1 LSTTIVPRVTLA
13 PQSADLIITARWVVP
28 VDPPASVL
36 DRHAVVVN
44 NGRIVAL
51 TASEHV
57 GKLYSAKATVDLP
70 FHVLVPGLINLHTH
84 AAMTLMRGLAD
95 DLPLMEWLNQH
106 IWPAE
111 GRYVSPEFVYDGTL
125 LACAEMLRGGV
136 TCFNDMYF
144 YPEQAARA
152 ALDAGMRAA
161 IGMICIEFPTSY
173 ATDAQDYLR
182 KGLAARDRYRGEPL
196 LSFCLAPHAP
206 YTVSDRS
213 FELILTY
220 AGELEVPIHMHL
232 HETQDEIR
240 ESLSRFG
247 VRPVE
252 RLRRLGLLGPAL
264 IAVHAVHLS
273 EEEIDL
279 LAAQGASAAHCPSSN
294 LKLASGM
301 APVARFVERGL
312 NTGLGTDGAA
322 SNNRLD
328 LFEEM
333 RIAALLAKA
342 ISGRANSVPAVAALH
357 MATLGAARALGL
369 DQDIGSIA
377 PGKLADL
384 CAVNLDATGLSPVY
398 HPLSHL
404 VYAAGRE
411 DVSHVW
417 VAGNLVVDQGRLT
430 GLDSGELRA
439 KARAWQTR
447 IADLS

>member
-1 LSTTIVPRVTLA
+1 M
-13 PQSADLIITARWVVP
+13 IITARWVVP
-28 VDPPASVL
+28 VDPQQTVL
-36 DRHAVVVN
+36 DRHAVVIS
-44 NGRIVAL
+44 NGRVIAL
-51 TASEHV
+51 LPSDQARRAYAAAT
-57 GKLYSAKATVDLP
+57 TVDLP
-70 FHVLVPGLINLHTH
+70 FHILVPGLINLHTH

-111 GRYVSPEFVYDGTL
+111 GKHVSPEFVYDGTL

-136 TCFNDMYF
+136 TCFSDMYF

-173 ATDAQDYLR
+173 AADAQDYLR

-213 FELILTY
+213 FEQIVTY
-220 AGELEVPIHMHL
+220 SGELEVPIHMHL

-240 ESLSRFG
+240 ESLTHFG

-279 LAAQGASAAHCPSSN
+279 LTAQGASVAHCPSSN

-333 RIAALLAKA
+333 RLAALLAKA
-342 ISGRANSVPAVAALH
+342 TSGHANSVPAATALH
-357 MATLGAARALGL
+357 MATLGAAQALGL
-369 DQDIGSIA
+369 DQHIGSIT
-377 PGKLADL
+377 PGKIADL
-384 CAVNLDATGLSPVY
+384 CAVNLDATSLSPVY

-404 VYAAGRE
+404 VYVASRE

-417 VAGNLVVDQGRLT
+417 VAGRLTVDQGHLT
-430 GLDSGELRA
+430 GLDTGELRA

-447 IADLS
+447 IAEQS

>member
-1 LSTTIVPRVTLA
+1 MTLS
-13 PQSADLIITARWVVP
+13 PQTADLIITARWVIP
-28 VDPPASVL
+28 VDPEGVVL
-36 DRHAVVVN
+36 ERHAVVVN
-44 NGRIVAL
+44 NGRVVAL
-51 TASEHV
+51 LPSDQAGKAYASA
-57 GKLYSAKATVDLP
+57 STVDLP
-70 FHVLVPGLINLHTH
+70 FHVLTPGLINLHTH

-111 GRYVSPEFVYDGTL
+111 GKHVSPQFVYDGTL

-182 KGLAARDRYRGEPL
+182 KGLAARDRFRGEPL

-213 FELILTY
+213 FEQIVTY
-220 AGELEVPIHMHL
+220 SGELEVPVHMHL

-240 ESLSRFG
+240 ESVTRFG

-252 RLRRLGLLGPAL
+252 RLRRLGLLGPTL

-279 LAAQGASAAHCPSSN
+279 LAGQGASVAHCPSSN

-342 ISGRANSVPAVAALH
+342 TSGRANSVPAATALH
-357 MATLGAARALGL
+357 MATLGAAQALGL
-369 DQDIGSIA
+369 DRHIGSIA
-377 PGKLADL
+377 TGKIADL
-384 CAVNLDATGLSPVY
+384 CAVSLDATGLSPVY

-417 VAGNLVVDQGRLT
+417 VAGRLVVDEGRLT
-430 GLDSGELRA
+430 GLDEGELRA

-447 IADLS
+447 IAEQS

>member
-1 LSTTIVPRVTLA
+1 V
-13 PQSADLIITARWVVP
+13 
-28 VDPPASVL
+28 
-36 DRHAVVVN
+36 
-44 NGRIVAL
+44 VAL
-51 TASEHV
+51 LPSDQAS
-57 GKLYSAKATVDLP
+57 KAYAAAARVDLP

-111 GRYVSPEFVYDGTL
+111 GKHVSPEFVYDGTL
-125 LACAEMLRGGV
+125 LACAEMLCGGV

-173 ATDAQDYLR
+173 AADAQDYLR

-213 FELILTY
+213 FEQIVTY
-220 AGELEVPIHMHL
+220 SGELEVPIHMHL

-240 ESLSRFG
+240 ESLTRFG

-279 LAAQGASAAHCPSSN
+279 LAAQGASVAHCPSSN
-294 LKLASGM
+294 LKLASGV
-301 APVARFVERGL
+301 APLARFVERGL
-312 NTGLGTDGAA
+312 NT
-322 SNNRLD
+322 
-328 LFEEM
+328 
-333 RIAALLAKA
+333 
-342 ISGRANSVPAVAALH
+342 
-357 MATLGAARALGL
+357 
-369 DQDIGSIA
+369 
-377 PGKLADL
+377 
-384 CAVNLDATGLSPVY
+384 
-398 HPLSHL
+398 
-404 VYAAGRE
+404 
-411 DVSHVW
+411 
-417 VAGNLVVDQGRLT
+417 
-430 GLDSGELRA
+430 
-439 KARAWQTR
+439 
-447 IADLS
+447 

>member
-1 LSTTIVPRVTLA
+1 M
-13 PQSADLIITARWVVP
+13 
-28 VDPPASVL
+28 
-36 DRHAVVVN
+36 VN
-44 NGRIVAL
+44 NGRVVAL
-51 TASEHV
+51 LPSDQASKAYTAAST
-57 GKLYSAKATVDLP
+57 LDLP

-111 GRYVSPEFVYDGTL
+111 GKHVSPEFVYDGTL

-182 KGLAARDRYRGEPL
+182 KGLAARDRFRGEPL

-213 FELILTY
+213 FEQIVTY
-220 AGELEVPIHMHL
+220 SGELEVPVHMHL

-240 ESLSRFG
+240 ESLTRFA

-252 RLRRLGLLGPAL
+252 RLRRLGLLGPTL
-264 IAVHAVHLS
+264 IAVHAVYLS

-279 LAAQGASAAHCPSSN
+279 LAGQGASVAHCPSSN

-342 ISGRANSVPAVAALH
+342 TSGRANSVPAATALH
-357 MATLGAARALGL
+357 MATLGAAKALGL
-369 DQDIGSIA
+369 DRQIGSIA
-377 PGKLADL
+377 PGKIADL
-384 CAVNLDATGLSPVY
+384 CAVSLDATGLSPVY

-417 VAGNLVVDQGRLT
+417 VAGRLVVDEGRLT
-430 GLDSGELRA
+430 GLDEGELRA

-447 IADLS
+447 IAEQS

>member
-1 LSTTIVPRVTLA
+1 LSTPITPTVPLS
-13 PQSADLIITARWVVP
+13 PQAVDLIITARWIVP
-28 VDPPASVL
+28 VDPAGVL
-36 DRHAVVVN
+36 ERHAVVVS
-44 NGRIVAL
+44 NGRVVAL
-51 TASEHV
+51 LPSDQAN
-57 GKLYSAKATVDLP
+57 KAYDAATTVDLP

-84 AAMTLMRGLAD
+84 AAMSLMRGLAD
-95 DLPLMEWLNQH
+95 DLPLMEWLNEH
-106 IWPAE
+106 IWPSE
-111 GRYVSPEFVYDGTL
+111 GKHVSPQFVYDGTL

-173 ATDAQDYLR
+173 ATDAQDYLS
-182 KGLAARDRYRGEPL
+182 KGLAARDRFRGEPL

-213 FELILTY
+213 FAQIVTY
-220 AGELEVPIHMHL
+220 SGELEVPIHMHL

-240 ESLSRFG
+240 ESLTRFG

-252 RLRRLGLLGPAL
+252 RLRKLGLLGPSL

-273 EEEIDL
+273 DDEIDL
-279 LAAQGASAAHCPSSN
+279 LAAQGANVAHCPSSN

-312 NTGLGTDGAA
+312 NIGLGTDGAA

-333 RIAALLAKA
+333 RVAALLAKA
-342 ISGRANSVPAVAALH
+342 TSGRANSIPAATALH
-357 MATLGAARALGL
+357 MATLGAAQALGL
-369 DQDIGSIA
+369 DQHIGSIA
-377 PGKLADL
+377 PGKMADL
-384 CAVNLDATGLSPVY
+384 CAVNFDAVGLSPVY

-404 VYAAGRE
+404 VYAAGRD

-417 VAGNLVVDQGRLT
+417 VAGRLAVDQGRLI
-430 GLDSGELRA
+430 GLDADELRA

-447 IADLS
+447 IVELS

>member
-1 LSTTIVPRVTLA
+1 VTLSR
-13 PQSADLIITARWVVP
+13 QTADLIITARWIVP
-28 VDPPASVL
+28 VDPQGAVL
-36 DRHAVVVN
+36 EGYAVVVSD
-44 NGRIVAL
+44 GRIVAL
-51 TASEHV
+51 LPKDEVTSAYTATT
-57 GKLYSAKATVDLP
+57 TVDLP
-70 FHVLVPGLINLHTH
+70 FHVLIPGLINLHTH
-84 AAMTLMRGLAD
+84 AAMALMRGLAD
-95 DLPLMEWLNQH
+95 DLPLMEWLNKH

-111 GRYVSPEFVYDGTL
+111 AKHVSPEFVYDGTL
-125 LACAEMLRGGV
+125 LACAEMLRGGI

-144 YPEQAARA
+144 YPEHAARA
-152 ALDAGMRAA
+152 ALDARMRAA

-173 ATDAQDYLR
+173 AADAQDYLR
-182 KGLAARDRYRGEPL
+182 KGLAARDRYRGEAL

-213 FELILTY
+213 FEQVLTY
-220 AGELEVPIHMHL
+220 SSELEVPIQMHL
-232 HETQDEIR
+232 HETEDEIR
-240 ESLSRFG
+240 DSMTRFG

-264 IAVHAVHLS
+264 IAVHAVHLTD
-273 EEEIDL
+273 EEIEL
-279 LAAQGASAAHCPSSN
+279 LAVQGASVAHCPSSN
-294 LKLASGM
+294 LKLASGI

-342 ISGRANSVPAVAALH
+342 TSGRANSVPATTALH
-357 MATLGAARALGL
+357 MATLGAAHALGL
-369 DQDIGSIA
+369 DHQIGSIA

-384 CAVNLDATGLSPVY
+384 CAVNLDATALSPVY

-404 VYAAGRE
+404 VYAASRE

-417 VAGNLVVDQGRLT
+417 VAGHPAVEQGRLT
-430 GLDSGELRA
+430 GLDPDQLRA
-439 KARAWQTR
+439 KARMWQTR
-447 IADLS
+447 IAELS

>member
-1 LSTTIVPRVTLA
+1 VPEN
-13 PQSADLIITARWVVP
+13 ADLMISARWVVP
-28 VDPPASVL
+28 VEPAGPVL
-36 DRHAVVVN
+36 EQHAVVVRD
-44 NGRIVAL
+44 GRILAL
-51 TASEHV
+51 TPTADV
-57 GKLYSAKATVDLP
+57 RNRYACKQAVDLP

-95 DLPLMEWLNQH
+95 DLPLMQWLNEH

-111 GRYVSPEFVYDGTL
+111 GKHVSPDFVYDGTL

-161 IGMICIEFPTSY
+161 IGMICIEFPTGY

-182 KGLAARDRYRGEPL
+182 KGLAARDRFRGEAL

-213 FELILTY
+213 FEQIRTY
-220 AGELEVPIHMHL
+220 AAELEVPIHLHL

-240 ESLSRFG
+240 ESLTRYG
-247 VRPVE
+247 VRPLE
-252 RLRRLGLLGPAL
+252 RLHRLGLLGPGL
-264 IAVHAVHLS
+264 IAVHAVHLL
-273 EEEIDL
+273 EQEIDL

-294 LKLASGM
+294 LKLASGI
-301 APVARFVERGL
+301 APLARFVERGL

-342 ISGRANSVPAVAALH
+342 QSGRADSVPAETALY

-369 DQDIGSIA
+369 EQHIGSIV

-384 CAVNLDATGLSPVY
+384 CAVNLDTTGLAPVY

-417 VAGNLVVDQGRLT
+417 VAGRPQLQDGHLT
-430 GLDSGELRA
+430 GLDPGQLRA
-439 KARAWQTR
+439 KARGWQAR
-447 IADLS
+447 IAEQS